1 MKFSKLF
8 YKKSKGKKSKKKKS
22 VFKRIFRWTGRIVL
36 FLFAF
41 SIVLTIAYRW
51 VNPPVTPLMLM
62 RKVSE
67 GVPIQKKWV
76 DIKDISPHL
85 IACAVAAEDNS
96 FLGHRGFDFGA
107 IDKAVNERKSGKRIR
122 GASGISQQTAKN
134 VFLWQKQSWIRKGLE
149 CYFTVLI
156 ELFWSKE
163 RIMEV
168 YLNVI
173 EMGNGIYGC
182 EMASQI
188 YFKKSAKNISLHQA
202 ALLTAC
208 YPSPRK
214 RNPSKPTTYLNN
226 RASQIAHLTKLIG
239 KINFD
244 EESIQKAQERYKK
257 REEKRKKGKTKSW
270 F

>member
-1 MKFSKLF
+1 MNFSKLF
-8 YKKSKGKKSKKKKS
+8 SKKTKGKKSKSKKKKS
-22 VFKRIFRWTGRIVL
+22 VFRKILRWTGRIVL
-36 FLFAF
+36 FLFVF
-41 SIVLTIAYRW
+41 SILLTFVYRW
-51 VNPPVTPLMLM
+51 LNPPVTPLMVI
-62 RKVSE
+62 RKVADKA
-67 GVPIQKKWV
+67 PIQKKWV
-76 DIKDISPHL
+76 NIKDISPHL

-107 IDKAVNERKSGKRIR
+107 INKAIKERESGKRIR

-134 VFLWQKQSWIRKGLE
+134 VFLWQKQSWVRKGLE
-149 CYFTVLI
+149 CYFTVLM

-173 EMGNGIYGC
+173 EMGSGIYGC

-188 YFKKSAKNISLHQA
+188 YFKKSAKNISLRQA

-214 RNPSKPTTYLNN
+214 RNPAKPTTYLNS

-244 EESIQKAQERYKK
+244 EESIQKARERYKK
-257 REEKRKKGKTKSW
+257 REEKRKK
-270 F
+270 